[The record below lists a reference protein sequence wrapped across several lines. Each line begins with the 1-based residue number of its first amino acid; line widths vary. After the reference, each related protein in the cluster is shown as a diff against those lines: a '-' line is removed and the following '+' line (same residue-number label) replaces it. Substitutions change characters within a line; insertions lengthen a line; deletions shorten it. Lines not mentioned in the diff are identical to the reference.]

1 MAGKHVERGG
11 KSIRKLNRS
20 SSPVGR
26 ITVMIIASL
35 IVLPV
40 VTLLCTPLGDS
51 PVKTEDSLK
60 GSSTGEMRVEVLVK
74 LSERFSLFDPEVENP
89 VLYRVSAYFS
99 EPLENSSQISLY
111 LTMGSVAF
119 NATATYR
126 DGSERTVQPTIVPM
140 GYGVDTVSIFY
151 FEGGLTGFEI
161 IITGSME
168 GLSLLGRNMLDIRLV
183 APSFSLFIPASYR
196 IQIEVP
202 NTLEVSSITSP
213 QVQTLKPEET
223 LGENSRIY
231 TLPYLVSV
239 TVYYRPSYWL
249 SLAVVVFLIIV
260 FGAVLLSYFLGRTPS
275 TRVIQVYEKM
285 GLLMDTVRCN
295 LSVERLFTLYMLCSI
310 LMVSL
315 SLIAGP
321 DPRFKVYAVATP
333 YSASALE
340 NALSSIIGPTLVI
353 SPQDTVSEFET
364 MANLGVVKTVFISF
378 YPKLALDR
386 VVKYTLEAMGQ
397 VELIVIDEYMVDPE
411 LANDLKLRYKEKVV
425 SIQGFDQESIRQIS
439 RTLRGLRAKNP
450 FGLELQTDLF
460 KAVATLVAILSF
472 LTVSFGL
479 AFLSSRLIDVSRSKG
494 IGALPEAIML
504 PAFVFYFTQAI
515 YMATSVLLAMPVG
528 LHAVTSGSRE
538 ITVVGL
544 LGFGGGSSPRAVSG
558 VLGIILGV
566 LIAIKGKSELD
577 RWGIVVFIVSA
588 SFLIIDPF
596 TGGEL
601 FYDAMLF
608 FLSGPRSEIMRTSI
622 VYTKDILSSMGR
634 VFGGWVTG
642 IYGLSTGEILFYAAA
657 IPIFLFPTLKRS
669 TATFLILICSLAAGS
684 GFIRTAE
691 MTPYKTVAS
700 LIPGI
705 AVGLAV
711 SGVFIA
717 MSLVET
723 RVRRRL

>member
-1 MAGKHVERGG
+1 MVGQHFERGR

-26 ITVMIIASL
+26 ITVMIVASI
-35 IVLPV
+35 IVLSMV
-40 VTLLCTPLGDS
+40 ALLCTPLGDS
-51 PVKTEDSLK
+51 VKTEDAPK
-60 GSSTGEMRVEVLVK
+60 ASSTGEMKVEVLVK
-74 LSERFSLFDPEVENP
+74 LSERCSLFDPEVDNP
-89 VLYRVSAYFS
+89 IFYRVSAHFP
-99 EPLENSSQISLY
+99 EPIENSSQISLY

-140 GYGVDTVSIFY
+140 GYGVDAVSIFY
-151 FEGGLTGFEI
+151 FEEGLTGFEI
-161 IITGSME
+161 MITGSIE
-168 GLSLLGRNMLDIRLV
+168 GLSLLGRNMLDVRLV

-196 IQIEVP
+196 IQIEAP

-223 LGENSRIY
+223 IGENSRIY
-231 TLPYLVSV
+231 ALPYPASV
-239 TVYYRPSYWL
+239 TVYYRPRYWL
-249 SLAVVVFLIIV
+249 SLAIVVFLIIV
-260 FGAVLLSYFLGRTPS
+260 FGAVLLSYFLGRTPPS
-275 TRVIQVYEKM
+275 RILKVYEKM
-285 GLLMDTVRCN
+285 DVLMDTLRRN
-295 LSVERLFTLYMLCSI
+295 LSVEHLFTLYMLCSI

-321 DPRFKVYAVATP
+321 DPRLKVYAVATP

-340 NALSSIIGPTLVI
+340 SALSGTVGPTLVI

-364 MANLGVVKTVFISF
+364 MANLGVVKAVFISF

-386 VVKYTLEAMGQ
+386 VVRYTLEAMGQ
-397 VELIVIDEYMVDPE
+397 VELIVIDEYMADPE
-411 LANDLKLRYKEKVV
+411 LANSLKLRYGEKVV
-425 SIQGFDQESIRQIS
+425 SLQGFNQESLAQIS
-439 RTLRGLRAKNP
+439 RRLQGLRAKNP
-450 FGLELQTDLF
+450 FGLELQTSLF
-460 KAVATLVAILSF
+460 KAVATGVAILSF
-472 LTVSFGL
+472 LTVFLGL
-479 AFLSSRLIDVSRSKG
+479 AFLSSRLIDVARSRG

-504 PAFVFYFTQAI
+504 PAFIFFFTQAV
-515 YMATSVLLAMPVG
+515 YMASSVLLAMPVG
-528 LHAVTSGSRE
+528 LHALTSGSRE

-558 VLGIILGV
+558 VLGIILGA
-566 LIAIKGKSELD
+566 LIAIRGKSELD

-634 VFGGWVTG
+634 IFGGWVTG

-657 IPIFLFPTLKRS
+657 IPIFLFPLVKRS

-711 SGVFIA
+711 SAVFIV

-723 RVRRRL
+723 HLRRRL